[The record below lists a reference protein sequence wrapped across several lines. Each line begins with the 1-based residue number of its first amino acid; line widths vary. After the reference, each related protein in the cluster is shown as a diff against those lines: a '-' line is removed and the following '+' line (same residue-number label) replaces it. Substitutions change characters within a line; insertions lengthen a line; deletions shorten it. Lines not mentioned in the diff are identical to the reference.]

1 MHKNL
6 RKIGQV
12 VLEIC
17 LQTNRRTLCIPTE
30 GRVTRTTTGG
40 TSAVPAG
47 SGVMPRLT
55 PDATGSGGSKRV
67 LRPDSSTRP
76 NSCLARLRSC
86 RSVWILHTH
95 TRNTGHTQWM
105 PTWQTALLSQ
115 VLSQSVLYWFLANL
129 NLSAMCSYCWYMI
142 VHALSIIC
150 QWCLA
155 DLVCSLLLAG
165 LLSRPIMKQFITH
178 LCRAKLTTCFDDRHM
193 LWWNFLRP
201 EIRTKYQREASSF
214 LDTWTSL
221 KHCIQCVERS
231 HDDKNQLDLSR
242 RFDKTWNCDKTAL
255 QMYCQINV
263 STNDKV
269 LKKLS

>member
-30 GRVTRTTTGG
+30 GRVTRTTAGG
-40 TSAVPAG
+40 TTAVPAG
-47 SGVMPRLT
+47 SGAMPRLT

-165 LLSRPIMKQFITH
+165 LLSRPIMKQFTTLSIH
-178 LCRAKLTTCFDDRHM
+178 LCRAKLTTCFDDRHAVVK
-193 LWWNFLRP
+193 FS
-201 EIRTKYQREASSF
+201 K
-214 LDTWTSL
+214 
-221 KHCIQCVERS
+221 
-231 HDDKNQLDLSR
+231 SR
-242 RFDKTWNCDKTAL
+242 D
-255 QMYCQINV
+255 
-263 STNDKV
+263 
-269 LKKLS
+269 